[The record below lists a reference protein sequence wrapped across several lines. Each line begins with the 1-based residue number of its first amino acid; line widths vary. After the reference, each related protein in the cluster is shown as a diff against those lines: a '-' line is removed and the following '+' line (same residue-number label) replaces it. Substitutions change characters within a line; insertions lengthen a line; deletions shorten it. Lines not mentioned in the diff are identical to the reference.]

1 MARHQ
6 EGLPTGTWGAQ
17 RAAMGFGGVRAMGVE
32 IWVSSGPFSGHLRTS
47 DVKGMGPGKIAGP
60 GTLSPWPEGGS
71 PTWTLPPPLPAAKHT
86 VLSGLASAI
95 RAPEGCVL
103 NA

>member
-6 EGLPTGTWGAQ
+6 EGLPAGKWGAQ

-47 DVKGMGPGKIAGP
+47 DVKGMGPGKTAEP
-60 GTLSPWPEGGS
+60 GTLSLTLAGGGGPQPGHS
-71 PTWTLPPPLPAAKHT
+71 PPPPQPSTLFCPGWP
-86 VLSGLASAI
+86 VPSGLLK
-95 RAPEGCVL
+95 GVC
-103 NA
+103 